1 MKRQP
6 ALLIK
11 FFLVLSIVEGI
22 IVAIVLLSIPGD
34 PKNAFLFGYSK
45 SRLAL
50 LVAVLLILAAL
61 ATLIA
66 NRRIRQVLL
75 NLVPAPSGRLQNT
88 LPWLGGGFC
97 LLLWLTVWMP
107 AYRLEELAAT
117 FTRLQP
123 VLIWLELLLIQWVL
137 FLWLATS
144 NPVSMEYPAEK
155 QAAFRIKPVWVVA
168 FASITVVFLGF
179 ALFSGEYPGSQLYFP
194 PGAPLSAVQVL
205 LVWIVFFL
213 LYRFQ
218 RSSRASS
225 KIQRVFVVL
234 AFLAIWAITFLAWS
248 AAPLACTDDRPGPF
262 PPNDVCYPHVNDAV
276 YSIGSHYITLGQGVY
291 NHWLTDKPLYMA
303 FLALGQA
310 VAGPG
315 IEDYLRFQVAIIA
328 LIPAL
333 LFLAGRSTF
342 GSALG
347 FTLAL
352 LTALQGFYSIAL
364 YRAVGSVN
372 ARLENPEVVTALA
385 LLGLGFAVFKWL
397 RSNTDI
403 KWAILSGAYFGDR
416 NSPTSSSA
424 LLVSTMTGTD
434 LYGNLARMLKT
445 GMPAFFV
452 ACLLF
457 LAISPVYPLAAV
469 DQTFVASL
477 PEYFRISIWN
487 LAPLAVLIV
496 FIFLRVKI
504 RYAMLFSCICAFF
517 VALFVQRFPLGTI
530 GQAILTGFQLSGAGR
545 VPQVIRGG
553 GITFMFNAMT
563 IVIASLGCTQTLAII
578 MNTHLL
584 SKPYAELGKTKEDL
598 ALDIEDTV
606 VVLAALIPW
615 NVAGAIPLK
624 MLDAPLSALLFAFF
638 MWTLPVLRLAS
649 LGLRRRR
656 QTRRPGSAA
665 GNAEL

>member
-1 MKRQP
+1 VR
-6 ALLIK
+6 ALTIIILTIVL
-11 FFLVLSIVEGI
+11 FFLLVTSSIMGIPILYPLLVGIFLFSVEAVRKGHRPKD
-22 IVAIVLLSIPGD
+22 VVKMLLSGAQKTIPVIVVFIIIGMLIGLWMSSGTLSWLVYYGLKIIA
-34 PKNAFLFGYSK
+34 PNLFLFFCF
-45 SRLAL
+45 L
-50 LVAVLLILAAL
+50 LTCLVSIPLGTSFGTVGTIGMVLLI
-61 ATLIA
+61 IA
-66 NRRIRQVLL
+66 KSGN
-75 NLVPAPSGRLQNT
+75 VPIAP
-88 LPWLGGGFC
+88 
-97 LLLWLTVWMP
+97 
-107 AYRLEELAAT
+107 
-117 FTRLQP
+117 
-123 VLIWLELLLIQWVL
+123 
-137 FLWLATS
+137 
-144 NPVSMEYPAEK
+144 
-155 QAAFRIKPVWVVA
+155 
-168 FASITVVFLGF
+168 
-179 ALFSGEYPGSQLYFP
+179 
-194 PGAPLSAVQVL
+194 
-205 LVWIVFFL
+205 
-213 LYRFQ
+213 
-218 RSSRASS
+218 
-225 KIQRVFVVL
+225 
-234 AFLAIWAITFLAWS
+234 
-248 AAPLACTDDRPGPF
+248 
-262 PPNDVCYPHVNDAV
+262 
-276 YSIGSHYITLGQGVY
+276 
-291 NHWLTDKPLYMA
+291 
-303 FLALGQA
+303 
-310 VAGPG
+310 VAG
-315 IEDYLRFQVAIIA
+315 
-328 LIPAL
+328 
-333 LFLAGRSTF
+333 
-342 GSALG
+342 
-347 FTLAL
+347 
-352 LTALQGFYSIAL
+352 
-364 YRAVGSVN
+364 
-372 ARLENPEVVTALA
+372 
-385 LLGLGFAVFKWL
+385 
-397 RSNTDI
+397 
-403 KWAILSGAYFGDR
+403 AILSGAYFGDR

-469 DQTFVASL
+469 DQTFVAGL

-563 IVIASLGCTQTLAII
+563 IVIASAAFSGLLARSGLIRHYETAIAAMTRKIGAYPSSIVTTLFTASLGCTQTLAII

-638 MWTLPVLRLAS
+638 MWTLPILRLAN